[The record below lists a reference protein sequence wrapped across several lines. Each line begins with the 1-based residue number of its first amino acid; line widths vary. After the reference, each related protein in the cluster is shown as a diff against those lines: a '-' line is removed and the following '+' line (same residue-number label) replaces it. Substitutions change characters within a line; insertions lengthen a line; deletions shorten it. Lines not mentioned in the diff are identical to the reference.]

1 MTNEYYVKIFIF
13 LHILKKT
20 FTESLSNISF
30 FLSKSLF
37 TICPPCLQEK
47 LEFLEEHVE
56 QLVLEVRKKN
66 KIIQH
71 YIHNIEPGALVSEQ
85 SDIHKV
91 SPVNQSNFPLF
102 EFIFFI
108 MKNSFKIM
116 GRRVIFR
123 ESNFSCNLL

>member
-1 MTNEYYVKIFIF
+1 M
-13 LHILKKT
+13 
-20 FTESLSNISF
+20 S
-30 FLSKSLF
+30 
-37 TICPPCLQEK
+37 PCIQEK

-91 SPVNQSNFPLF
+91 SPNNQSNFFCCL
-102 EFIFFI
+102 IFF
-108 MKNSFKIM
+108 MKNSFKK
-116 GRRVIFR
+116 
-123 ESNFSCNLL
+123 